1 MTQAQEFVE
10 WAKDRTKYTS
20 DVDELL
26 WDYRDE
32 TGRESFEVHREPTG
46 EERRWDREIQRVDS
60 FLDDDS
66 VVVSTY
72 WEPLQYD
79 HADGIYPDPSFYVGR
94 AVQVTVTRYERIG
107 S

>member
-1 MTQAQEFVE
+1 
-10 WAKDRTKYTS
+10 
-20 DVDELL
+20 
-26 WDYRDE
+26 
-32 TGRESFEVHREPTG
+32 
-46 EERRWDREIQRVDS
+46 
-60 FLDDDS
+60 